1 VSVQMKE
8 AVHELQESEMY
19 LIGFMAG
26 LYVNN
31 EFIQKTLAERFD
43 MHISQPL
50 IAQAVAMY
58 RDLFPH
64 RIRKMLLRY
73 AIFTSSDFFEFAA
86 KVIPQGTFTN
96 VALRPYHC
104 TLVRPAAEHLMKR
117 LRFNDHTQAKGMA
130 LGELQS
136 ALGAR
141 RFRKFWTTEIP
152 YLMWM
157 WWDMNPRVEKASVS
171 DFRTFLNEGKHRG
184 SVKLDDYACMLR
196 NNLPDE
202 HPQKN
207 SPWTPMLEYVF
218 QFMRFLHD
226 SNPLDLLSVTKDP
239 EWPTYELP
247 ALIIP
252 PKRPKVED
260 FHTGD
265 PLMALLNA

>member
-1 VSVQMKE
+1 MSVQMKE

-26 LYVNN
+26 LYVSD

-43 MHISQPL
+43 IHISQPL
-50 IAQAVAMY
+50 IAQAVGMY

-73 AIFTSSDFFEFAA
+73 AIFLSSDFFDFAA
-86 KVIPQGTFTN
+86 KVIEPSTYRNIG
-96 VALRPYHC
+96 LRPLHC
-104 TLVRPAAEHLMKR
+104 ARVKPASDHLMKR

-141 RFRKFWTTEIP
+141 RYRQFWATEIP

-157 WWDMNPRVEKASVS
+157 WWDMNPNMEKASVA
-171 DFRTFLNEGKHRG
+171 DFRAWLNESRKTAG
-184 SVKLDDYACMLR
+184 KLDDYACMLR
-196 NNLPDE
+196 NNIPSE

-247 ALIIP
+247 ALKIP
-252 PKRPKVED
+252 PKKPKTD